1 MRGSAR
7 GRGKTVCARGA
18 FQALL
23 GGPSTSPLEVT
34 CNEATAMGR
43 TSHQPHICFL
53 ILSTLLLS
61 SCLTVTPAPG
71 SDKVHV
77 THNPA
82 DVAACK
88 AVGNIVV
95 PKTSNGT
102 VDMATAATD
111 FRNRT
116 IGLGGNTA
124 LVTSGFISVPVE
136 GIAYHCD

>member
-1 MRGSAR
+1 MPAALKR
-7 GRGKTVCARGA
+7 
-18 FQALL
+18 ALL
-23 GGPSTSPLEVT
+23 AGRSTSPLEVT
-34 CNEATAMGR
+34 CNEATAMGG

-77 THNPA
+77 TRNPA